1 MSALELP
8 TNHKDTLS
16 NKIEETI
23 LENLSEPM
31 IYNIID
37 VVLESYAE
45 IQPELEKNNDNNKLQ
60 EPQENK
66 ITQKSSI
73 DLKNLKVH
81 SDPDIILDRKS
92 VFQAHVCEV
101 KSKQEVD
108 TVHNYLYSS
117 SKKIAEATHNIIA
130 YRITQDNGSVNHDFD
145 DDGESGAG
153 GRLAHLL
160 EKMKVENV
168 YVMVSQKRAIKLKKY
183 FIEFWVYNC

>member
-1 MSALELP
+1 MNALELP
-8 TNHKDTLS
+8 TIHKDSLS

-37 VVLESYAE
+37 AVLESYAE
-45 IQPELEKNNDNNKLQ
+45 IEPELENNNKKPQ
-60 EPQENK
+60 ETQENK
-66 ITQKSSI
+66 IINSTPISPSI
-73 DLKNLKVH
+73 NLKNLAVH

-130 YRITQDNGSVNHDFD
+130 YRITNPQNNTVNHDFD

-168 YVMVSQKRAIKLKKY
+168 YVMVSQKRAIKNFEKFSKNL
-183 FIEFWVYNC
+183 